1 MNIERIAEE
10 VTRELLSELY
20 LNQAVQSPAIP
31 YSRVLIVLFR
41 SDLDLQSVLTRLG
54 QWKSRAHLQLLA
66 PKWAQGL
73 WSMAPFEAQG
83 LELTF
88 VSPEAHPGQAKALL
102 DSVDR
107 LAIVGANRTLLQQIS
122 RMNRENLASA
132 LVVEALSR
140 SKTALLL
147 DDFLLEQEVAL
158 TQKLMT
164 LGLKLGRLS
173 DLEHIFPLPPLPLAI
188 SSSTGPL
195 AAQPGKFLP
204 ANCQGC
210 ELQGNCAAVCTE
222 RVRTLVQAGAQR
234 VATALGMHPVP
245 ADLAPLIDHTLLKPE
260 ATEAQIRQLCAEAKQ
275 YGFASVCVNPTWVP
289 LCAQLLKGTPVK
301 VCTVIGFPL
310 GATDTQTKAD
320 ETRHAVANGAQ
331 EIDMV
336 INVGALKS
344 GKEKLVEEDIRAVVQ
359 AAGGHTVKVIFE
371 TSLLSDPEKVLAC
384 QLSTRAGAHFVKTST
399 GFSTAGATEHDV
411 ALMRRSIHPD
421 MQVKASGG
429 IRDRET
435 AIKMVQAGATRIGA
449 SASIAIVTGTQATAA
464 GGKY

>member
-1 MNIERIAEE
+1 MNIEKIAEE

-20 LNQAVQSPAIP
+20 KGQASQSPAVP
-31 YSRVLIVLFR
+31 YSRVLIVFSR
-41 SDLDLQSVLTRLG
+41 SDLDLQPVLAKLG
-54 QWKSRAHLQLLA
+54 QWKSRAHLQLMA

-73 WSMAPFEAQG
+73 WSSASFEAQG
-83 LELTF
+83 LEISF
-88 VSPEAHPGQAKALL
+88 MSPEARPGQAKALL

-122 RMNRENLASA
+122 RLNRESLASA

-147 DDFLLEQEVAL
+147 DDFVLEYEQEL
-158 TQKLMT
+158 GQKLTT
-164 LGLKLGRLS
+164 LGVKLGRLS
-173 DLEHIFPLPPLPLAI
+173 DLEHIFPLPPLPVSI
-188 SSSTGPL
+188 MSQSL
-195 AAQPGKFLP
+195 AAATVQAPALP

-210 ELQGNCAAVCTE
+210 ELQGNCASACTDRVRSLVASGAE
-222 RVRTLVQAGAQR
+222 RVAA
-234 VATALGMHPVP
+234 ALGMHPVP

-260 ATEAQIRQLCAEAKQ
+260 ATEAQVRQLCAEAKQ

-289 LCAQLLKGTPVK
+289 LSAQLLKGTPVK

-320 ETRHAVANGAQ
+320 ETRHAIANGAQ

-336 INVGALKS
+336 LNVGALKS

-371 TSLLSDPEKVLAC
+371 TSLLSDSEKVLAC
-384 QLSTRAGAHFVKTST
+384 QLSTNAGAHFVKTST
-399 GFSTAGATEHDV
+399 GFGTAGATEQDV
-411 ALMRRSIHPD
+411 ALMRRTIRPD
-421 MQVKASGG
+421 MEVKASGS

-449 SASIAIVTGTQATAA
+449 SASIAIATGTKATG